1 MNSRQQKILEAI
13 TREHQ
18 KTGQPVAS
26 QVLVKKYNFDLSPAT
41 IRSEML
47 ELDEEGLLLQPHH
60 SAGRVPSTKAY
71 RFLVNRLLGE
81 RESHMRGQE
90 QLRKNFER
98 ERVRPGNMFFYQV
111 AQMLANFS
119 NNLGMSGF
127 FDRGESDFHEVGL
140 ASLLSDSELCRPE
153 SVIDI
158 LRGFEEMER
167 KFTDFFGEL
176 NEETEVF
183 IGEENPIDDF
193 KICSLVISGYRAGGR
208 KGFVG
213 ILGPKRMNYARNI
226 FLVEE
231 TKKVIENS

>member
-1 MNSRQQKILEAI
+1 MNSRQRKILYAI
-13 TREHQ
+13 IREHQ

-26 QVLVKKYNFDLSPAT
+26 QVLVERYNFDLSPAT

-47 ELDEEGLLLQPHH
+47 ALDEEELLLQPHH
-60 SAGRVPSTKAY
+60 SAGRVPTTKAY
-71 RFLVNRLLGE
+71 RFLVDRLLKE
-81 RESHMRGQE
+81 RESYMRGQE

-98 ERVRPGNMFFYQV
+98 VTPGNMFFYQV
-111 AQMLANFS
+111 AQMLATFS

-127 FDRGESDFHEVGL
+127 FGQGESDFHEAGL

-176 NEETEVF
+176 NGKTKVF

-193 KICSLVISGYRAGGR
+193 ERCSLVISGYKTGAK
-208 KGFVG
+208 KGFIG